1 MSYQIKAFDK
11 ILEDMTAWVVSH
23 SPNIT
28 DFTPGS
34 IIRSYC
40 ESVAMGIEEFYVSV
54 YLGFT
59 RTLNDIPS
67 IVFDFQRKAGTHAA
81 VNVVFS
87 RLVAGGSVATIPA
100 GTVITTLSGLR
111 FTTDAVVTIAIGN
124 TSSAS
129 VGATAEEVG
138 SDYNVGS
145 ASITVLTGSIS
156 GVDSVTNALAATG
169 GVNSES
175 DMAYKN
181 RFQAYIEGLGRSN
194 VSGLRVGALSVE
206 GITSVSVVE
215 LFPPVA
221 GVNVD
226 LYIDDGTS
234 TGVSTAQIA
243 DVQDVIDGD
252 GTSEN
257 PGYRAA
263 GINVVVKKPTVVS
276 QNVTATVYVLT
287 GADTAQIRVDII
299 NSLTNYMNTLGVGAT
314 IIYNELIAAFLG
326 VYGVTDVAL
335 SAPSANVSVTPTQVG
350 RIGSITLSGI

>member
-1 MSYQIKAFDK
+1 MGYQIKPFAE
-11 ILEDMTAWVVSH
+11 ILRDMTAWVISH
-23 SPNIT
+23 SPSIT
-28 DFTPGS
+28 DFSPGS

-40 ESVAMGIEEFYVSV
+40 EAVAMGIEEFYVSV
-54 YLGFT
+54 YLGFS
-59 RTLNDIPS
+59 RTLNEIPTT
-67 IVFDFQRKAGTHAA
+67 VFDFPRKSGTQAG
-81 VNVVFS
+81 VGVVFS
-87 RLVAGGSVATIPA
+87 RLVAGSSVITIPS
-100 GTVITTLSGLR
+100 GTIVATLSGLR
-111 FTTDAVVTIAIGN
+111 FITDSATTIDIGN
-124 TSSAS
+124 TASAS

-138 SDYNVGS
+138 NDYNVGS
-145 ASITVLTGSIS
+145 ASVIVLTSQIT
-156 GVDSVTNALAATG
+156 GVDSVNNPLAATG

-194 VSGLRVGALSVE
+194 VAGLRAGALGVE

-234 TGVSTAQIA
+234 TGVSSAQVA
-243 DVQDVIDGD
+243 EVQDVIDGD

-257 PGYRAA
+257 PGYRSA

-276 QNVTATVYVLT
+276 QNVTATVYVVA
-287 GADTAQIRVDII
+287 GADTAQIRLDII
-299 NSLTNYMNTLGVGAT
+299 NAITNYMNTLGVGVN

-326 VYGVTDVAL
+326 AYGVTDVSL
-335 SAPSANVSVTPTQVG
+335 SVPSANVSITATQVG
-350 RIGSITLSGI
+350 RVGAITLSGV